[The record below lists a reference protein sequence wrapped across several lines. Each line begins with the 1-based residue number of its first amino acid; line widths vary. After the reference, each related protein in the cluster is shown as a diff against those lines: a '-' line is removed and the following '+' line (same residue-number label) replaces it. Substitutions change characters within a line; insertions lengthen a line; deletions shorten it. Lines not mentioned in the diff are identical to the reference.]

1 MLFRS
6 PGASYA
12 CRGYHVIVAGDVVN
26 GKVLNTA
33 TASGNS
39 ECSPGVV
46 CSATVSDHAE
56 AAVDAAPAALPRTG
70 ANVLRQLTLA
80 AALSVLGLLVLLA
93 PLGRRRRGDDDA
105 PV

>member
-1 MLFRS
+1 M
-6 PGASYA
+6 
-12 CRGYHVIVAGDVVN
+12 
-26 GKVLNTA
+26 LNTA
-33 TASGNS
+33 SASGNS

-93 PLGRRRRGDDDA
+93 PLGRRRRSDDDA
-105 PV
+105 TV